1 MTGGEAVHQDPAG
14 TSWQARPPRQQRLC
28 WGRMKPRPLSMLT
41 FENRNFIPFSA
52 IYKKLQDF
60 VRLGEHN
67 LHLNREKV
75 LGDKPHRDLGRN
87 QRVRI

>member
-1 MTGGEAVHQDPAG
+1 
-14 TSWQARPPRQQRLC
+14 
-28 WGRMKPRPLSMLT
+28 MLT

-75 LGDKPHRDLGRN
+75 LGDKPNRDLGRN
-87 QRVRI
+87 QRVLLIRI